1 MTGRDRPRHGATETP
16 PPRPAPHVT
25 LSPAQHAARAPRP
38 RPAPPAKFGGKRR
51 AGPRCLRRDPA
62 MSGTVIAGTPI
73 AVDFWSVRRAP
84 GARLFFLSHLH
95 SDHTVGLSSTW
106 SRPLYCSPL
115 TARLLHRRLQVPPRW
130 IRPLEVGQS
139 HVLGEE
145 VTVTLLDSNHCPGS
159 VMFLFEGAFGTILYT
174 GDFRYTSA
182 MQGEPVLSGR
192 RIDRLYLDNT
202 HCHPRR
208 PLPSRQ
214 HATGQAARVIRAHP
228 RHHVVIGVYSLGKE
242 ALLVDLAVEFSTWVV
257 VSPWRLE
264 QMRLLEMP
272 DVFTAE
278 EGAGWIRAVDV
289 AEIRWDTLASWNA
302 LRPTIA
308 IIPTG
313 RPVKA
318 THPNIH
324 PIPYSDHSSFSEL
337 CEFVKW
343 LKPCS
348 VIPIVKDS
356 MCQTYFQEYLSSSP
370 RALPDLKIPKPVQES
385 VQQQSKRKGQE
396 LVHLSKRAAW
406 HSVPRGVVYES
417 PEKYTEK
424 PEEFTGVKVPQQ
436 NCCEAA
442 FCSKEGCSCPT
453 CKEKGKEEMSGEEP
467 GVARAASAASQA
479 PVSDKHFPTGF
490 AEQYLLTP
498 LNVLKQN
505 SSHEFDKL
513 VEEFF
518 RRGETS

>member
-1 MTGRDRPRHGATETP
+1 PRPPLRLPHRPARP
-16 PPRPAPHVT
+16 PP
-25 LSPAQHAARAPRP
+25 
-38 RPAPPAKFGGKRR
+38 
-51 AGPRCLRRDPA
+51 
-62 MSGTVIAGTPI
+62 
-73 AVDFWSVRRAP
+73 
-84 GARLFFLSHLH
+84 
-95 SDHTVGLSSTW
+95 
-106 SRPLYCSPL
+106 
-115 TARLLHRRLQVPPRW
+115 TARPPQVPTCW

-174 GDFRYTSA
+174 GDFRYSSS
-182 MQGEPVLSGR
+182 MRGEPALRGR
-192 RIDRLYLDNT
+192 HIDRLYLDNT
-202 HCHPRR
+202 HCHPQR

-214 HATGQAARVIRAHP
+214 HATRQAAHIIRTHP
-228 RHHVVIGVYSLGKE
+228 QHQVVIGVYSLGKE

-264 QMRLLEMP
+264 QMRLLELP

-289 AEIRWDTLASWNA
+289 AEIRWDTLVSWNM
-302 LRPTIA
+302 LHPTIA

-313 RPVKA
+313 RPVKV
-318 THPNIH
+318 THPSIH

-348 VIPIVKDS
+348 VIPIVRGS
-356 MCQTYFQEYLSSSP
+356 VCQPYFQKYLSAAP
-370 RALPDLKIPKPVQES
+370 QAHPDLKMPKPMQES

-396 LVHLSKRAAW
+396 PMCLLKRAAR

-424 PEEFTGVKVPQQ
+424 SEEFEGVKVPQQ
-436 NCCEAA
+436 NYCESAL
-442 FCSKEGCSCPT
+442 CSKEGCACCHT
-453 CKEKGKEEMSGEEP
+453 DKDKGKEELSGEQP
-467 GVARAASAASQA
+467 GVARAVSRI
-479 PVSDKHFPTGF
+479 PVSDEHFPNGF

-505 SSHEFDKL
+505 SSQKFVKL
-513 VEEFF
+513 VEDFF
-518 RRGETS
+518 RRGNAS